1 MQVYSLERVI
11 MVKALLALF
20 TVVAAKIFVYGPES
34 LRSEIRKAHSKNEI
48 PASLANFGNP
58 PYGST
63 IVGRLFEP
71 VNHNDKTGCGA
82 IVPMDFSYGDPD
94 YVVTPILLLE
104 RGNCSF
110 VQKIRHAQDIGAS
123 AVIISDSSDEDP
135 TNIVMSDDGTGG
147 NLSIPSFLIK
157 KSDGELLRKAI
168 VMEAMKGVV
177 SLTLTFEITQGLGN
191 VTYAIWMSADQD
203 VARAFLNDFA
213 PYARKLQDITVMTP
227 HYVLWYCTECRKV
240 GYSINNPDCVS
251 SGRYCAPD
259 PDGPGPLTGKHVVL
273 EDLRQICVY
282 QQDKGKWWDYI
293 QEMNRTCPT
302 SKIGTDCYENAL
314 SESDIDAKKVENC
327 MESSF
332 SQSGNYSTD
341 NKLLK
346 KERDELIKAGI
357 FFFPA
362 VIINSQTMRG
372 DIEPLEVLQA
382 ICAGFKDTPDTC
394 KGLLRPAKPDTPAGQ
409 EGIGMA
415 TLLVIVAFA
424 VLLLVVVLMV
434 YRMWLKR
441 EMNSELKKQ
450 INQAVGQYFALADT
464 SREEA

>member
-1 MQVYSLERVI
+1 
-11 MVKALLALF
+11 MVKTLLALF
-20 TVVAAKIFVYGPES
+20 TVVSAKVFVYGPES
-34 LRSEIRKAHSKNEI
+34 LRSEIMKAHIKNEI
-48 PASLANFGNP
+48 PSSLANFGNP
-58 PYGST
+58 PYGSV

-71 VNHNDKTGCGA
+71 VNHSDKSGCGS

-104 RGNCSF
+104 RGNCPF
-110 VQKIRHAQDIGAS
+110 VQKTRHAQDIGAS
-123 AVIISDSSDEDP
+123 AVIISDNSDEDP

-147 NLSIPSFLIK
+147 NLNIPSFLIR
-157 KSDGELLRKAI
+157 KSDGDLLRNAI
-168 VMEAMKGVV
+168 MVEGMKGVV

-191 VTYAIWMSADQD
+191 VTYEIWMSSDQD

-213 PYARKLQDITVMTP
+213 VYARKLQEITVMTP
-227 HYVLWYCTECRKV
+227 HYVLWYCSECRKA
-240 GYSINNPDCVS
+240 GYSIENADCLS

-259 PDGPGPLTGKHVVL
+259 PDGAGPLTGKHVVL

-282 QQDKGKWWDYI
+282 QQDKEKWWDYI

-302 SKIGTDCYENAL
+302 SKFGSDCYKTAL
-314 SESDIDAKKVENC
+314 SESEIDLEKTAKC
-327 MESSF
+327 MDNSF
-332 SQSGNYSTD
+332 STPGNYSTD

-346 KERDELIKAGI
+346 KERNELIKAGI
-357 FFFPA
+357 FFFPV

-372 DIEPLEVLQA
+372 DIEAEEVLQA

-394 KGLLRPAKPDTPAGQ
+394 KALLRPKEPDTPAQ
-409 EGIGMA
+409 EGISMA

-424 VLLLVVVLMV
+424 VLLLVGVLVV

-450 INQAVGQYFALADT
+450 INQAVGQYFTLADT
-464 SREEA
+464 SRDEA